1 MDRTFHWI
9 VRSCI
14 VPTLQQGGI
23 ISIPLLVSGAMI
35 RVCVLLQISDYI
47 LHALVAIMGMCL
59 LLYFYSNGIIYFL
72 LLCGIVYFVLVL
84 AGKHRGIAVAVISV
98 LFLIIR
104 YGMCFSMSMCYFCFC
119 SESFVSSPVEWHQVR
134 GILRG

>member
-1 MDRTFHWI
+1 MDQTFHWI

-23 ISIPLLVSGAMI
+23 ISVPLLISGATV

-47 LHALVAIMGMCL
+47 IHALMAMMGICL

-84 AGKHRGIAVAVISV
+84 VRKHRGITVAVISV

-104 YGMCFSMSMCYFCFC
+104 CGMF
-119 SESFVSSPVEWHQVR
+119 
-134 GILRG
+134 